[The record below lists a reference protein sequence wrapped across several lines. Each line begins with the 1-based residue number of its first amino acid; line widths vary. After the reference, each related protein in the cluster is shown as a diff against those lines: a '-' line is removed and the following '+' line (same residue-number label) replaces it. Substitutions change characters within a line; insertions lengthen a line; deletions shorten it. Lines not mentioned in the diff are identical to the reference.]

1 VRLSQDLE
9 IALTVAVTEAGRLGH
24 EYAGPEHLLYAL
36 TFDETTGKVLRHAGA
51 DLDLLRRRLSDR
63 LEEEPRDPSRRR
75 QGRDA
80 GRARPPRATAAT
92 IQPRLSLGLRRALE
106 WAGAHAEAA
115 GKAEIQGADVL
126 VAMLS
131 EVDSQA
137 AELLASQGVTR
148 LDVVSFLAHGISKLH
163 PGGPAPA
170 PRRGIRTGALGPG
183 TTGPPGP
190 PRGAPTRSDAGGSPG
205 LPGPPDST
213 AAPGADGSELDD
225 DEAVP
230 APRDADEALA
240 AFTQDLTELGRR
252 GGIDPLI
259 GRETEL
265 ARTLHI
271 LRRRR
276 KNNPIYVGDPGVG
289 KTALVEG
296 LALRIAQGEVP
307 AAFRDTRI
315 YRLDLGALLAGT
327 RYRGDFE
334 NRLKAVL
341 AALAAQR
348 NPVLFIDE
356 IHNLIGAGSAGRGTM
371 DASNLLKPALQHGG
385 LRCIGATTWE
395 EFRQSFERD
404 QALARRFQ
412 KVEVVEPSVEETVRI
427 FGGLRG
433 RYEEH
438 HGVRYTDPA
447 VAAAA
452 ELASRYLRDRRLP
465 DSAIDLLDEAGATV
479 ALAAGG
485 AGGAGGAGSAERS
498 AVLDPAPGGE
508 VDPGSA
514 MAAFPD
520 PSAAASVGTSAAG
533 GRKAV
538 VDVSDVESVLATM
551 AQIPAR
557 RVQGDDRE
565 RLRGLR
571 DELAKAVFGQEE
583 AVDRLVAAI
592 QVARAGLRDRE
603 RPVGCFLLTGPTG
616 VGKTEM
622 ARQLGLALGISF
634 LRFDM
639 SEYME
644 RHTVSRLVGAPPGY
658 VGFDRGGLLT
668 EAVAKNPHAVLLLDE
683 VEKAHEDVFNLLLQI
698 MDHGTLTDTN
708 GKRTDFRH
716 VILLMTSNLGT
727 REMARRPFGFAA
739 AAAEAD
745 LGHSFTSTAD
755 GSSGAAGPAGGAEAG
770 AAPDG
775 PDGVRRGRGAAA
787 PARGSR
793 DAEAERAYERL
804 FSPEFRNRLDAKL
817 QFRPLSREVME
828 KIVDKL
834 IAELAVQLEPKAVR
848 LELTPEARRLLAE
861 RGYDPAFGARP
872 LARVL
877 DQTVK
882 QPLTQELLFGALQA
896 GGTAVVGLA
905 AADAAAP
912 SGEPPEIV
920 VTCRPNS

>member
-1 VRLSQDLE
+1 MRLSQDLE

-36 TFDETTGKVLRHAGA
+36 TFDAATGKVLRHAGA

-63 LEEEPRDPSRRR
+63 LEEEPRDTSRGR

-80 GRARPPRATAAT
+80 ARARPPRAAVAT
-92 IQPRLSLGLRRALE
+92 TQPRLSLGLRRALE

-163 PGGPAPA
+163 PGGTAPVS
-170 PRRGIRTGALGPG
+170 RRGIRAGGGPTAGGVGGAGG
-183 TTGPPGP
+183 VAGSSEQ
-190 PRGAPTRSDAGGSPG
+190 GAAPASDRPDRSDRSDR
-205 LPGPPDST
+205 PD
-213 AAPGADGSELDD
+213 GADGSELDD
-225 DEAVP
+225 DEAAA

-240 AFTQDLTELGRR
+240 AFTLDLTELARR

-259 GRETEL
+259 GREIEL

-296 LALRIAQGEVP
+296 LALRIAQGDVP

-348 NPVLFIDE
+348 HPVLFIDE

-412 KVEVVEPSVEETVRI
+412 KVEVMEPSVEETVRI
-427 FGGLRG
+427 FGGLRS
-433 RYEEH
+433 RYEDH

-479 ALAAGG
+479 ALAAGS
-485 AGGAGGAGSAERS
+485 AGGAKLARDTGIGAAAIREAGAGSETS
-498 AVLDPAPGGE
+498 AGNGAG
-508 VDPGSA
+508 
-514 MAAFPD
+514 
-520 PSAAASVGTSAAG
+520 ASGAAG
-533 GRKAV
+533 GAREGRTGEGRAV
-538 VDVSDVESVLATM
+538 VDVPEVESVLATM

-571 DELAKAVFGQEE
+571 EELEKAVFGQDE

-683 VEKAHEDVFNLLLQI
+683 VEKAHEDVFNLLLQV

-716 VILLMTSNLGT
+716 VILLMTSNLGA

-739 AAAEAD
+739 HA
-745 LGHSFTSTAD
+745 GHAGDDDAD
-755 GSSGAAGPAGGAEAG
+755 GGFASGA
-770 AAPDG
+770 
-775 PDGVRRGRGAAA
+775 
-787 PARGSR
+787 R
-793 DAEAERAYERL
+793 DADAERAYERL

-861 RGYDPAFGARP
+861 RGYDPVFGARP

-877 DQTVK
+877 DQAIK

-896 GGTAVVGLA
+896 GGTAVVGVTA
-905 AADAAAP
+905 AAST
-912 SGEPPEIV
+912 SGEAPEIV
-920 VTCRPNS
+920 VTCRQEGSDEV

>member
-1 VRLSQDLE
+1 MRLSQDLE
-9 IALTVAVTEAGRLGH
+9 IALTVAVAEAGRLGH
-24 EYAGPEHLLYAL
+24 EYAGAEHLLYAL
-36 TFDETTGKVLRHAGA
+36 TFDEATSRVLRQAGT
-51 DLDLLRRRLSDR
+51 DLHLLRRQISDQ
-63 LEEEPRDPSRRR
+63 LEDEPRERSPGRR
-75 QGRDA
+75 GHA
-80 GRARPPRATAAT
+80 GRARRDDAKPAETSLASA
-92 IQPRLSLGLRRALE
+92 PRLSLGLRRALE

-115 GKAEIQGADVL
+115 GKSEIHGADVL

-131 EVDSQA
+131 EVDSPA
-137 AELLASQGVTR
+137 AELLAGQGVTR
-148 LDVVSFLAHGISKLH
+148 LDVVSFLAHGVSKPRRGPASLRRQDEERGPRRGTGDARRGAGAA
-163 PGGPAPA
+163 PGAEIEDDETAPA
-170 PRRGIRTGALGPG
+170 PR
-183 TTGPPGP
+183 
-190 PRGAPTRSDAGGSPG
+190 
-205 LPGPPDST
+205 
-213 AAPGADGSELDD
+213 DG
-225 DEAVP
+225 
-230 APRDADEALA
+230 DEALA

-271 LRRRR
+271 LQRRR

-307 AAFRDTRI
+307 AAFRETRI

-341 AALAAQR
+341 AALAAQAA
-348 NPVLFIDE
+348 PVLFIDE

-412 KVEVVEPSVEETVRI
+412 KVEVLEPSVEETVRI
-427 FGGLRG
+427 FGGLRS

-438 HGVRYTDPA
+438 HGVRYTEPA
-447 VAAAA
+447 IAAAA
-452 ELASRYLRDRRLP
+452 ELAGRFLRDRRLP

-479 ALAAGG
+479 ALAATG
-485 AGGAGGAGSAERS
+485 AADAAAAAAAAAAAPEPGVAEP
-498 AVLDPAPGGE
+498 VGTTAPGE
-508 VDPGSA
+508 P
-514 MAAFPD
+514 
-520 PSAAASVGTSAAG
+520 
-533 GRKAV
+533 AV
-538 VDVSDVESVLATM
+538 VDVHDVETVLATM
-551 AQIPAR
+551 AQIPAQ

-571 DELAKAVFGQEE
+571 DELGKAVFGQDE
-583 AVDRLVAAI
+583 AVDRLVGAI
-592 QVARAGLRDRE
+592 QVARAGLRDRD

-622 ARQLGLALGISF
+622 ARQLALALGISF

-683 VEKAHEDVFNLLLQI
+683 VEKAHEDVFNLLLQV

-716 VILLMTSNLGT
+716 VVLLMTSNLGA
-727 REMARRPFGFAA
+727 REMARRQFGFAA
-739 AAAEAD
+739 AAD
-745 LGHSFTSTAD
+745 D
-755 GSSGAAGPAGGAEAG
+755 GLDPAGGGEP
-770 AAPDG
+770 APG
-775 PDGVRRGRGAAA
+775 GGQ
-787 PARGSR
+787 PARPPRPPLDNGR
-793 DAEAERAYERL
+793 NAEAERAFERL
-804 FSPEFRNRLDAKL
+804 FSPEFRNRLDARL

-828 KIVDKL
+828 QIVDKL
-834 IAELAVQLEPKAVR
+834 VGELAAQLAPKGVR
-848 LELTPEARRLLAE
+848 LELSPEARRLLAV
-861 RGYDPAFGARP
+861 RGHDPAFGARP

-877 DQTVK
+877 DETVK
-882 QPLTQELLFGALQA
+882 RPLTQELLFGALQG
-896 GGTAVVGLA
+896 GGTAVVEV
-905 AADAAAP
+905 AAP
-912 SGEPPEIV
+912 PGSAPGEPAAIV
-920 VTCRPNS
+920 VRCRT

>member
-1 VRLSQDLE
+1 MRLSQDLE

-36 TFDETTGKVLRHAGA
+36 TFDEATGKVLRHAGT

-63 LEEEPRDPSRRR
+63 LEAEPRDPARGR
-75 QGRDA
+75 QGRNA
-80 GRARPPRATAAT
+80 GRARPARAPAAT

-163 PGGPAPA
+163 PGRPAPA
-170 PRRGIRTGALGPG
+170 SRRGIRTAAPGPG
-183 TTGPPGP
+183 TAAPPGTPREAP
-190 PRGAPTRSDAGGSPG
+190 PRSDAAWFPAPPGSRESSAEPG
-205 LPGPPDST
+205 E
-213 AAPGADGSELDD
+213 DGSGLDD

-230 APRDADEALA
+230 APHDADEALA

-348 NPVLFIDE
+348 HPVLFIDE

-427 FGGLRG
+427 FGGLRS

-479 ALAAGG
+479 ALAEG
-485 AGGAGGAGSAERS
+485 GGAGSAEGS
-498 AVLDPAPGGE
+498 AVLEAAPGDE
-508 VDPGSA
+508 VGVGSA
-514 MAAFPD
+514 MAL
-520 PSAAASVGTSAAG
+520 
-533 GRKAV
+533 
-538 VDVSDVESVLATM
+538 VDVADVEKVLATM

-571 DELAKAVFGQEE
+571 DELAKAVFGQDE

-716 VILLMTSNLGT
+716 VILLMTSNLGA
-727 REMARRPFGFAA
+727 REMARRPFGFANA
-739 AAAEAD
+739 ADAEAD
-745 LGHSFTSTAD
+745 LDHGHGHGQD
-755 GSSGAAGPAGGAEAG
+755 
-770 AAPDG
+770 
-775 PDGVRRGRGAAA
+775 AA
-787 PARGSR
+787 PARSGR
-793 DAEAERAYERL
+793 DADAERAYERL

-828 KIVDKL
+828 RIVDKL
-834 IAELAVQLEPKAVR
+834 IAELAVQLEPKAVH
-848 LELTPEARRLLAE
+848 LELSPEARRLLAE

-872 LARVL
+872 LARLL
-877 DQTVK
+877 DETVK
-882 QPLTQELLFGALQA
+882 QPLTRELLFGALQA
-896 GGTAVVGLA
+896 GGTAVVDVA

-912 SGEPPEIV
+912 SGEPATIV
-920 VTCRPNS
+920 VTCRPTGGSDEP

>member
-1 VRLSQDLE
+1 MRLSQDLE
-9 IALTVAVTEAGRLGH
+9 IALTVAVSEAGRLGH

-36 TFDETTGKVLRHAGA
+36 TFDEATGKVLRHAGT
-51 DLDLLRRRLSDR
+51 DLDLLRQRLGDR
-63 LEEEPRDPSRRR
+63 LEAEPREPARGR

-80 GRARPPRATAAT
+80 GRARPSRAAAAT

-115 GKAEIQGADVL
+115 GKTEIQGADVL

-163 PGGPAPA
+163 PGRPAPA
-170 PRRGIRTGALGPG
+170 SRRGLRTGVPGPG
-183 TTGPPGP
+183 AAGPLGT
-190 PRGAPTRSDAGGSPG
+190 PREALPRSDAARFPG
-205 LPGPPDST
+205 LPGTDAT
-213 AAPGADGSELDD
+213 PGEDGSGLDD
-225 DEAVP
+225 DEAAP
-230 APRDADEALA
+230 APGDADEALA

-348 NPVLFIDE
+348 HPVLFIDE

-412 KVEVVEPSVEETVRI
+412 KVEVAEPSVDETVRI

-438 HGVRYTDPA
+438 HGVRYTEPA

-485 AGGAGGAGSAERS
+485 AGSAGGATGGSAGGSGSAESSVVLEAAPVGEPEAGAGPVRMDSTAPAAAAS
-498 AVLDPAPGGE
+498 AETGAPGGRR
-508 VDPGSA
+508 A
-514 MAAFPD
+514 
-520 PSAAASVGTSAAG
+520 
-533 GRKAV
+533 AV
-538 VDVSDVESVLATM
+538 VDVADVEEVLATM

-571 DELAKAVFGQEE
+571 DELAKAVFGQDE
-583 AVDRLVAAI
+583 AIDRLVAAI

-716 VILLMTSNLGT
+716 VILLMTSNLGA
-727 REMARRPFGFAA
+727 REMARRPFGFGHGDAA
-739 AAAEAD
+739 AD
-745 LGHSFTSTAD
+745 LGH
-755 GSSGAAGPAGGAEAG
+755 GH
-770 AAPDG
+770 AAP
-775 PDGVRRGRGAAA
+775 
-787 PARGSR
+787 PARGGR
-793 DAEAERAYERL
+793 DADAERAYERL

-834 IAELAVQLEPKAVR
+834 IAELAAQLEPKAVR

-877 DQTVK
+877 DETVK
-882 QPLTQELLFGALQA
+882 QPLTRELLFGALQA
-896 GGTAVVGLA
+896 GGTAVVDVA

-912 SGEPPEIV
+912 SGEPAEIV
-920 VTCRPNS
+920 VRCRPHGSDGP

>member
-36 TFDETTGKVLRHAGA
+36 TFDEATGKVLRHAGT
-51 DLDLLRRRLSDR
+51 DLDLLRRRLGDR
-63 LEEEPRDPSRRR
+63 LEAEPRDPARGR

-115 GKAEIQGADVL
+115 GKTEIQGADVL

-163 PGGPAPA
+163 PGRPAPA
-170 PRRGIRTGALGPG
+170 SRRGLRTGAPAAGAAGSPG
-183 TTGPPGP
+183 TPREAPPGSDAARFPGPPGTD
-190 PRGAPTRSDAGGSPG
+190 G
-205 LPGPPDST
+205 
-213 AAPGADGSELDD
+213 APGADGGGLDD

-230 APRDADEALA
+230 APHDADEALA

-296 LALRIAQGEVP
+296 LALRIAHGEVP
-307 AAFRDTRI
+307 AAFGDTRI

-348 NPVLFIDE
+348 HPILFIDE

-465 DSAIDLLDEAGATV
+465 DSAIDLLDEAGATA
-479 ALAAGG
+479 ALG
-485 AGGAGGAGSAERS
+485 AEGA
-498 AVLDPAPGGE
+498 LP
-508 VDPGSA
+508 
-514 MAAFPD
+514 
-520 PSAAASVGTSAAG
+520 
-533 GRKAV
+533 AV
-538 VDVSDVESVLATM
+538 VDVAEVEKVLATM

-571 DELAKAVFGQEE
+571 DELTKAVFGQDE

-698 MDHGTLTDTN
+698 MDHGILTDTN

-716 VILLMTSNLGT
+716 VILLMTSNLGA

-739 AAAEAD
+739 ADAAAD
-745 LGHSFTSTAD
+745 LGHGHSH
-755 GSSGAAGPAGGAEAG
+755 GH
-770 AAPDG
+770 AAP
-775 PDGVRRGRGAAA
+775 
-787 PARGSR
+787 PAHGGR
-793 DAEAERAYERL
+793 DADAERAYERL

-834 IAELAVQLEPKAVR
+834 IAELAVQLEAKAVR

-877 DQTVK
+877 DETVK
-882 QPLTQELLFGALQA
+882 QPLTRELLFGALQA
-896 GGTAVVGLA
+896 GGTAVVDVA
-905 AADAAAP
+905 AASAAAP
-912 SGEPPEIV
+912 SGEPAELV
-920 VTCRPNS
+920 VSCRPIASDEV

>member
-1 VRLSQDLE
+1 MRLSQDLE

-36 TFDETTGKVLRHAGA
+36 TFDEATGKVLRHAGT
-51 DLDLLRRRLSDR
+51 DLDLLRRRLGDR
-63 LEEEPRDPSRRR
+63 LEAEPREPARGR

-80 GRARPPRATAAT
+80 GRARPPRAAAAT

-115 GKAEIQGADVL
+115 GKTEIQGADVL

-163 PGGPAPA
+163 PGRPAPA
-170 PRRGIRTGALGPG
+170 SRRGIRTGAPGPG
-183 TTGPPGP
+183 TAGPPGTPRDAPPRSDAAGFPGPPGP
-190 PRGAPTRSDAGGSPG
+190 RE
-205 LPGPPDST
+205 ST
-213 AAPGADGSELDD
+213 AMPGEDGSGLDD
-225 DEAVP
+225 DEAVA

-296 LALRIAQGEVP
+296 LALRIAQGDVP
-307 AAFRDTRI
+307 AAFRDTHI

-348 NPVLFIDE
+348 HPVLFIDE

-412 KVEVVEPSVEETVRI
+412 KVEVVEPTVEETARI

-447 VAAAA
+447 VEAAA

-485 AGGAGGAGSAERS
+485 AEGG
-498 AVLDPAPGGE
+498 
-508 VDPGSA
+508 
-514 MAAFPD
+514 
-520 PSAAASVGTSAAG
+520 
-533 GRKAV
+533 AV
-538 VDVSDVESVLATM
+538 VDVADVESVLATM

-571 DELAKAVFGQEE
+571 DELAKAVFGQDE

-683 VEKAHEDVFNLLLQI
+683 VEKAHEDVFNLLLQV

-716 VILLMTSNLGT
+716 VILLMTSNLGA

-739 AAAEAD
+739 AAAADTAEAEAD
-745 LGHSFTSTAD
+745 LDPGH
-755 GSSGAAGPAGGAEAG
+755 
-770 AAPDG
+770 AP
-775 PDGVRRGRGAAA
+775 PP
-787 PARGSR
+787 PARGGR
-793 DAEAERAYERL
+793 DADAERAYERL

-828 KIVDKL
+828 RIVDKL

-848 LELTPEARRLLAE
+848 LELTPAARRLLAE

-877 DQTVK
+877 DETVK
-882 QPLTQELLFGALQA
+882 QPLTRELLFGALQA
-896 GGTAVVGLA
+896 GGTAVVDVAPAGV
-905 AADAAAP
+905 AAP
-912 SGEPPEIV
+912 SGGPAEIV
-920 VTCRPNS
+920 VSCRPPDVTPGSDEP